1 MKTLLVL
8 FVLAAL
14 PAAAQ
19 WRRFGDPELRP
30 TGYFGA
36 GVSAPINPV
45 ASRLNTGF
53 SLAGGAG
60 LEYRYVGLLVSGT
73 FNDFGLTRTALNA
86 RGSAARRP
94 EILVRDGGSGGAHQS
109 EGSGGFL
116 SHGRR
121 RPLWATNDLSRI
133 VQRERTLLG
142 ELRCA

>member
-1 MKTLLVL
+1 MKTLVVV

-45 ASRLNTGF
+45 ASRLNTGWN
-53 SLAGGAG
+53 LAGGGG

-73 FNDFGLTRTALNA
+73 FNDFGLTRSSLN
-86 RGSAARRP
+86 RVGARRGDQKYWSVTVDP
-94 EILVRDGGSGGAHQS
+94 VLHI
-109 EGSGGFL
+109 
-116 SHGRR
+116 
-121 RPLWATNDLSRI
+121 N
-133 VQRERTLLG
+133 
-142 ELRCA
+142 